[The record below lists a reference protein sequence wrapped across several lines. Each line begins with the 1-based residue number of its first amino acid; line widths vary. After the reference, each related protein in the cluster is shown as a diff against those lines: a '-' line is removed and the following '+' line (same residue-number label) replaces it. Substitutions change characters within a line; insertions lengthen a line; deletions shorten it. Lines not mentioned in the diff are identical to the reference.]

1 MESITVAIQ
10 QTVSNGHK
18 ASAIFLTQ
26 NDGFI
31 FYLYG

>member
-1 MESITVAIQ
+1 MTGGITDQA
-10 QTVSNGHK
+10 NRFDGHK

-31 FYLYG
+31 FYRFG